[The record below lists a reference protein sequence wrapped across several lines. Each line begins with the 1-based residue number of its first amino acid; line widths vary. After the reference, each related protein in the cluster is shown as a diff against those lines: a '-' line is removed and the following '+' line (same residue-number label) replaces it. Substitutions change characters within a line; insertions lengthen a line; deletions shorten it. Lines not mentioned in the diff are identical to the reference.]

1 MKTLG
6 TLLFAL
12 TLALLLPACGPSEC
26 TPENC
31 SNGCCTA
38 QAECIR
44 YPSDTAC
51 GPGGGSACEVCADG
65 NVCHLGRTVCI
76 PGVMRT
82 RVQPLEAS
90 VVSFQPPD
98 DEEWDSDGS
107 PPDVVVEMRCPSAP
121 ELSRTPES
129 TSFNPIWSTGG
140 CEVITSNLLKNPLE
154 IAVIDVDPFTL
165 DDTIGTINYQVTPE
179 DLNRGGVELTIPE
192 TVISLYIDLSHTYSE
207 M

>member
-1 MKTLG
+1 MKTLA

-12 TLALLLPACGPSEC
+12 TLALLLPACEPPEC

-31 SNGCCTA
+31 SDGCCTA
-38 QAECIR
+38 EKECIQYR
-44 YPSDTAC
+44 SDTAC
-51 GPGGGSACEVCADG
+51 GPNGAACENCADG
-65 NVCHLGRTVCI
+65 NVCHLGKNVCI

-82 RVQPLEAS
+82 RVQPLEAMI
-90 VVSFQPPD
+90 VSFEPPD

-129 TSFNPIWSTGG
+129 TSLHPTWSTGG

-179 DLNRGGVELTIPE
+179 DLNLGGVELTIPE

-207 M
+207 Q